1 MFKFILNIFY
11 FLFFKE
17 ELGQLEY
24 RAMTVYSR
32 QSPINTNFTHF
43 NLEYGMMQDKIGD
56 VYKILERTAK
66 PDKRL
71 YRIKTNAS
79 EIQLAI

>member
-1 MFKFILNIFY
+1 MDI
-11 FLFFKE
+11 
-17 ELGQLEY
+17 
-24 RAMTVYSR
+24 YSK
-32 QSPINTNFTHF
+32 QSPINTNFTHI
-43 NLEYGMMQDKIGD
+43 NLEYGYMQDKMSD

-79 EIQLAI
+79 EIQ